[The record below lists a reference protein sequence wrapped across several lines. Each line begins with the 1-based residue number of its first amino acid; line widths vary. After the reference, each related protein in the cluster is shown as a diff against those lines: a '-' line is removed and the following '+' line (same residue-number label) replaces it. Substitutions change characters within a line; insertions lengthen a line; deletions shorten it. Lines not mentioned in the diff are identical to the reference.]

1 MNHALP
7 APHLKVTH
15 APLGAAGR
23 GPNHAGPC
31 HAQAQ
36 SPMAEASVEA
46 LVQALDSGP
55 RTRSFMRTQLPN
67 AGTNLCQAA
76 CLAA

>member
-1 MNHALP
+1 
-7 APHLKVTH
+7 
-15 APLGAAGR
+15 
-23 GPNHAGPC
+23 
-31 HAQAQ
+31 
-36 SPMAEASVEA
+36 MAEASVEA